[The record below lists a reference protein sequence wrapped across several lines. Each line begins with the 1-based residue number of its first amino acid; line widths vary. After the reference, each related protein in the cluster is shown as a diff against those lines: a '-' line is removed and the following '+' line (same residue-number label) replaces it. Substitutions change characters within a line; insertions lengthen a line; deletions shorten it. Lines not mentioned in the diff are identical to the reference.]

1 MLCGHWVDIRV
12 GVALY
17 SCSIPITATYPV
29 SCELCNSVLHGAHCH
44 SCNWRMDIHAMS
56 FTWPMLPGLSCYQP
70 TLVCV
75 CIPSM
80 SSAKDYKAVLEKRI
94 CLIVKCLVSH
104 CNFSLP
110 DITQRFLTEHGFIHR
125 DLSTRNILV
134 GDRLQVKIGNPGM
147 YQEGY
152 YYVVTEREHFLHE
165 VAPECIWE
173 KRYSMWSDVWSYGI
187 LSYKVVTLGECVA
200 SWDVR

>member
-1 MLCGHWVDIRV
+1 MYMQYHSYDQCFQAFPVINPLLCVYAYH
-12 GVALY
+12 
-17 SCSIPITATYPV
+17 
-29 SCELCNSVLHGAHCH
+29 
-44 SCNWRMDIHAMS
+44 
-56 FTWPMLPGLSCYQP
+56 Q
-70 TLVCV
+70 
-75 CIPSM
+75 M
-80 SSAKDYKAVLEKRI
+80 SSAKTMRQSWKREFMFD
-94 CLIVKCLVSH
+94 CKCLVSH

-110 DITQRFLTEHGFIHR
+110 DIIQRFLTEHGFIHR

-187 LSYKVVTLGECVA
+187 FSYKVVTLGECVA
-200 SWDVR
+200 NWDVR

>member
-1 MLCGHWVDIRV
+1 
-12 GVALY
+12 
-17 SCSIPITATYPV
+17 
-29 SCELCNSVLHGAHCH
+29 
-44 SCNWRMDIHAMS
+44 
-56 FTWPMLPGLSCYQP
+56 
-70 TLVCV
+70 
-75 CIPSM
+75 
-80 SSAKDYKAVLEKRI
+80 
-94 CLIVKCLVSH
+94 LIVKCLVSH

-110 DITQRFLTEHGFIHR
+110 DIVQRFLTEHGFIHR

-187 LSYKVVTLGECVA
+187 FSYKVVTLGECVA
-200 SWDVR
+200 S